1 MDIFSAVFSQ
11 TFGAVLKVFIIILAA
26 GLLVRRRIITQDQI
40 KGLSVVTVNVFLPC
54 LIFSNI
60 IDNFRPDNF
69 AYWWT
74 LPLAA
79 AATILLGA
87 LLGALVFLRKLPA
100 KKNMLALAS
109 VQNAGYLILPVGSAL
124 FCPADFERFA
134 TYCFL
139 YILAVNP
146 LLWSIAKYL
155 VTSQANEKITFRS
168 LVTPPLLANI
178 FALLLVFTGAH
189 RLVPGVVTS
198 SADLLGQAT
207 VPVANFILGAV
218 LGSISLKIK
227 PYFFDALKTLF
238 IKLIAIPLISILVLY
253 LFDLQTKDPLMA
265 KFLVLQASAAPAT
278 GLILQLRKYGG
289 DEQKISN
296 IMLLHYIACIFLMPM
311 WMAVWSL
318 LT

>member
-1 MDIFSAVFSQ
+1 M
-11 TFGAVLKVFIIILAA
+11 KVFIIILAA
-26 GLLVRRRIITQDQI
+26 GLLVRRRIVTQDQI

-79 AATILLGA
+79 TATILLGL
-87 LLGALVFLRKLPA
+87 LLGALVFLRELPA

-124 FCPADFERFA
+124 FSPAEFERFA

-139 YILAVNP
+139 YILAFNP

-155 VTSQANEKITFRS
+155 VTSQADEKITFRS
-168 LVTPPLLANI
+168 LTTPPLLANI
-178 FALLLVFTGAH
+178 FALLLVFTGAY

-207 VPVANFILGAV
+207 VPLANFILGAV

-265 KFLVLQASAAPAT
+265 KFLVLQAAAAPAT

-296 IMLLHYIACIFLMPM
+296 IMLLHYIACIFLMPT